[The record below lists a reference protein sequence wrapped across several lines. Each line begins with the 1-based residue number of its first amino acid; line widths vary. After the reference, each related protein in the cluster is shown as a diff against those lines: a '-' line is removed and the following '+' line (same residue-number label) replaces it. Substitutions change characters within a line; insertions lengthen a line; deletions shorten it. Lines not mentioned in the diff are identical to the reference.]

1 MNWSFFYIAATV
13 LFKVAETY
21 IAYASAEEKQ
31 EELVALNRD
40 RAALQDRQA
49 QLLNDER
56 FRKLNVINR
65 ARIANLNVRASTGAR
80 TAESRFE
87 RGNIQ
92 AALSSLEGAEN
103 YLESTAGAAK
113 NLRDNRLAII
123 NKEGEPAGLA
133 SELLGGAAGLLA
145 ETSVSIL
152 KSGDQAKLPWD
163 YFETANKPT

>member
-1 MNWSFFYIAATV
+1 MDWGFFYVAATV

-21 IAYASAEEKQ
+21 IAYAAAEEKQ

-56 FRKLNVINR
+56 FRKLSVVNR
-65 ARIANLNVRASTGAR
+65 ARIANIHVRASTGAR

-87 RGNIQ
+87 RGNVQ
-92 AALSSLEGAEN
+92 AALSSLEGAED
-103 YLESTAGAAK
+103 YLESTAIAAK
-113 NLRDNRLAII
+113 NLRDNTLAII
-123 NKEGEPAGLA
+123 NKQGEPAGLA
-133 SELLGGAAGLLA
+133 SQLLGGAAGLAA

-152 KSGDQAKLPWD
+152 GQTGASQAPWE
-163 YFETANKPT
+163 YIK

>member
-1 MNWSFFYIAATV
+1 MNWNWLYVAATV
-13 LFKVAETY
+13 LFKAAEVYITY
-21 IAYASAEEKQ
+21 AAAEEKQ

-56 FRKLNVINR
+56 FRKLRVVNR
-65 ARIANLNVRASTGAR
+65 ARIADLNVRSSTGAR

-87 RGNIQ
+87 RGNVQ
-92 AALSSLEGAEN
+92 AALSSLEGAED
-103 YLESTAGAAK
+103 YLESTAVAAK

-133 SELLGGAAGLLA
+133 SELLGGAAKLGGAAATAAFKAGGSAKSPLA
-145 ETSVSIL
+145 YL
-152 KSGDQAKLPWD
+152 GK
-163 YFETANKPT
+163 

>member
-40 RAALQDRQA
+40 RAALQDRQS

-56 FRKLNVINR
+56 FRKLRVVNR
-65 ARIANLNVRASTGAR
+65 ARIADLNVRSSTGAR

-87 RGNIQ
+87 RGNVQ
-92 AALSSLEGAEN
+92 AALSSLEGAED
-103 YLESTAGAAK
+103 YLESTAVAAK
-113 NLRDNRLAII
+113 NLRDNELAII
-123 NKEGEPAGLA
+123 NARGEPEGLA
-133 SELLGGAAGLLA
+133 SQLLGGAA
-145 ETSVSIL
+145 
-152 KSGDQAKLPWD
+152 KLGGAAATAA
-163 YFETANKPT
+163 FETNGVGKSPLSYIQGK